1 MKYLTTRWNKNG
13 DEYIHFTPIDSIL
26 RLTYRKE
33 DDLKELLVFTKD
45 GNFFEATEVLID
57 TNVTTAQSFV
67 ANFYSS
73 ADVYVDYKQEQHEI
87 SFKPVGNFVYPITMF
102 LFKD

>member
-1 MKYLTTRWNKNG
+1 MKYLTTRFHKNG
-13 DEYIHFTPIDSIL
+13 VEYLQCTPIKSIL
-26 RLTYRKE
+26 RVEFINDNGKQ
-33 DDLKELLVFTKD
+33 KLLVFTNDKTM
-45 GNFFEATEVLID
+45 FEATEVLID

-73 ADVYVDYKQEQHEI
+73 ADVYIDYKQEQHEI
-87 SFKPVGNFVYPITMF
+87 SFKPVGNFIYPITMF

>member
-1 MKYLTTRWNKNG
+1 MKYLTTRFIKN
-13 DEYIHFTPIDSIL
+13 DIEFLQCTPIKSIL
-26 RLTYRKE
+26 RVEFIKE
-33 DDLKELLVFTKD
+33 DGKQKLLVFTSDKTM
-45 GNFFEATEVLID
+45 FEATEVLID

-73 ADVYVDYKQEQHEI
+73 ANVYVDYKQEQHEI
-87 SFKPVGNFVYPITMF
+87 SFKPIDKFVYPITMF

>member
-1 MKYLTTRWNKNG
+1 MKYLTTRSYKN
-13 DEYIHFTPIDSIL
+13 EVEFIQCTPISSIL
-26 RLTYRKE
+26 RVEFVNNAGK
-33 DDLKELLVFTKD
+33 KELLVFTSDKTM
-45 GNFFEATEVLID
+45 FEATEVLID

-73 ADVYVDYKQEQHEI
+73 AYVYIDYKQEQHEI
-87 SFKPVGNFVYPITMF
+87 SFKPIDNFVYPITMF